1 MRKIDVWEKFNKA
14 QLEAV
19 KDSLLSGDEDLNV
32 IVKALVND
40 TFDIDDLADLIINDY
55 FVEWYTSYDV
65 LKLAMLRDLE
75 VMLRMTE
82 SIH

>member
-1 MRKIDVWEKFNKA
+1 MRKMDAWEKFYEV

-32 IVKALVND
+32 IIKALVND
-40 TFDIDDLADLIINDY
+40 TFDIDDLADLIVNDY
-55 FVEWYTSYDV
+55 FVEWSISYDN
-65 LKLAMLRDLE
+65 LKLVMLKDLE